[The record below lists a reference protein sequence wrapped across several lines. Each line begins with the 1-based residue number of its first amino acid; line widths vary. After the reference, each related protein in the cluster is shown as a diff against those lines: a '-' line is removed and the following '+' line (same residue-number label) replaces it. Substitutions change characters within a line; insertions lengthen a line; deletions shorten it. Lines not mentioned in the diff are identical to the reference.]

1 MSIND
6 TKHERKDVTFFLEEK
21 RREMDANR
29 QESDKVQEV
38 VEKLVLRLEEALEEN
53 RRHREELLQRME
65 GLKEDT
71 GKMRDTSEQLSRF
84 VPFVGKLEQ
93 LFTSLNPMRLF
104 GVVQMEQIGDVE
116 VEMDE

>member
-1 MSIND
+1 M
-6 TKHERKDVTFFLEEK
+6 KHERKDVTFFLKEK
-21 RREMDANR
+21 RRKRMDANR

-53 RRHREELLQRME
+53 KRHREELLQRME
-65 GLKEDT
+65 DLKEDT